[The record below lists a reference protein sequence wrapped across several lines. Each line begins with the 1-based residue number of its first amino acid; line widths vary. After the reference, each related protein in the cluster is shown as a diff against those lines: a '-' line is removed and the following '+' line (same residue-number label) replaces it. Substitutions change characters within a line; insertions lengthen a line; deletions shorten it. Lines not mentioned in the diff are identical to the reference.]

1 MSCRSDTNRWLPEDA
16 ALEVLGLSR
25 GAGRE
30 LLGQGLL
37 RPAQDGI
44 FRDTDIAEATI
55 LQHVRPL
62 LGRVSAACN
71 TWAALRDEGAIDALV
86 EAALS
91 DSAALRFE
99 LVVDELTRDVVGA
112 VDDGQL
118 ISAIRGR
125 PGRRIFFFDL
135 TQELNS
141 RLTAFRRRSNQGPVP
156 ATRRG
161 RPRKS
166 AEIHQLPVPAAVTN
180 PS

>member
-1 MSCRSDTNRWLPEDA
+1 MSDRSDTNRWLPEDA
-16 ALEVLGLSR
+16 ALEVLETSR

-37 RPAQDGI
+37 RPTQDGI
-44 FRDTDIAEATI
+44 FRDADIAEATI

-62 LGRVSAACN
+62 LGRISTARN
-71 TWAALRDEGAIDALV
+71 TWAALRDEGTIDALV
-86 EAALS
+86 EVALS
-91 DSAALRFE
+91 DQAALRFE
-99 LVVDELTRDVVGA
+99 LVFDELTREVVGA

-118 ISAIRGR
+118 LAAIRGPLR
-125 PGRRIFFFDL
+125 RRIVFLDL

-141 RLTAFRRRSNQGPVP
+141 RLTAFRRRANQGPVP

-166 AEIHQLPVPAAVTN
+166 AEIHQLPTAAIIAKPA
-180 PS
+180 